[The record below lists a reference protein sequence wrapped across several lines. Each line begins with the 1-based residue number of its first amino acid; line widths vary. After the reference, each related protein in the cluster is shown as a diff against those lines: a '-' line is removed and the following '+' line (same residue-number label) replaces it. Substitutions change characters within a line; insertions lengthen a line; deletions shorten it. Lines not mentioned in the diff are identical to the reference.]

1 MHPDLP
7 RLLDVQSKDRR
18 LAALDERTRAIAAD
32 RATLDA
38 LLERSRAEVT
48 AAERAARDSGQRGS
62 DAELKL
68 QTQRAQHERRRER
81 LEQERN
87 PRVAAQ
93 LMADVELG
101 RSILAQE
108 ETEWL
113 RLAEDVTARNKV
125 VTEARTRAA
134 AAEGEQAVARAE
146 LDRRQAEVDRE
157 LEPARAERES
167 AASQLDRTLRVRYD
181 RLSKSRKTA
190 VLVPASGIN
199 CTACHTA
206 IPTSR
211 IGKLRAEGLLL
222 DGCEMCGAI
231 IYVEDP
237 AP

>member
-7 RLLDVQSKDRR
+7 RLLEVQSKDRR
-18 LAALDERTRAIAAD
+18 IAALDERSHAIAAD
-32 RATLDA
+32 RAALDA
-38 LLERSRAEVT
+38 LLERTRAEVA
-48 AAERAARDSGQRGS
+48 AAERAARDSSQRGT
-62 DAELKL
+62 DAETKL
-68 QTQRAQHERRRER
+68 QTQRTQHERRRER

-101 RSILAQE
+101 RSILVQE
-108 ETEWL
+108 EAEWL

-125 VTEARTRAA
+125 VAEARARAS
-134 AAEGEQAVARAE
+134 AAEGEQAVARAD
-146 LDRRQAEVDRE
+146 LDRRQADVDRD
-157 LEPARAERES
+157 LVPARAERE
-167 AASQLDRTLRVRYD
+167 AAATQLDRTLRLRYD
-181 RLSKSRKTA
+181 RLSKSRKTE

-222 DGCEMCGAI
+222 EGCEMCGAI
-231 IYVEDP
+231 IYVPDQ
-237 AP
+237 AV